1 MYKDDDYK
9 NLRKRTIAF
18 IVAISILFAIFGGFL
33 LKYQVID
40 SKGKPKAV
48 SAYETIVSPLRGDI
62 LDRNGNYLATSVQV
76 NTLIFNAQKF
86 PSRKEQK
93 ERNKIVLSLIK
104 KFTEAGLKYN
114 DKLPI
119 KLGNDGRF
127 FFDEDPKLKVEKDWL
142 ISREMLGLN
151 KYANA
156 EDCFEALVKRYEL
169 EDYDKA
175 TARNLA
181 AVFVNMERNGF
192 SRVNP
197 YEFATDVPIEF
208 ISAILENGD
217 FYKGIENSVKA
228 KRYYTD
234 GSLAPHI
241 LGRTAPIDA
250 EEYKDKKAKLKEKIH
265 SMEKKGLP
273 SSEIEDLKY
282 SSYGMNDKIG
292 KDGIE
297 ALLETE
303 LKGKKG
309 LKSTIMGLD
318 GAKEDV
324 YVQNVEH
331 GNNVVLTID
340 KNIQKIAEDSLKKS
354 IDGISGKSRLPV
366 GGAAVV
372 IKVDTGEILACATYP
387 SYDNNKFS
395 ETYDELVKDK
405 TAPLWNR
412 PLMATYEPGSTFK
425 PAVAIAG
432 LEENI
437 ITPTTKFKCNH
448 NYTYFK
454 DHTFTCLGY
463 HGDINV
469 AQAIDK
475 SCNIFFYETGRR
487 LGIDRMNEW
496 CSKLG
501 LGQKTGVELPEAS
514 GRLAGIEER
523 EESGGVWRP
532 GDTVQAA
539 IGQSDNQVTILQ
551 LANYCA
557 TIANGGTRKVP
568 HFVKS
573 IKSHDYSKTISETK
587 VKNAE
592 KMKIHPE
599 NLATVRDGMHSLTT
613 TGFARH
619 AFANLPVEVA
629 GKTGTTQVKKMV
641 GGELVEGYNGLI
653 MSYGPYDKP
662 EIAVAVIV
670 ESSDKGV
677 YTARVAADIYSY
689 YFSSKEVEGKQTYN
703 TFLP

>member
-1 MYKDDDYK
+1 MYKNDDYK
-9 NLRKRTIAF
+9 NLRNRTIAF
-18 IVAISILFAIFGGFL
+18 IVAIAILFAIFSGFL

-40 SKGKPKAV
+40 SRGKPKAV
-48 SAYETIVSPLRGDI
+48 SAYETVVTPLRGDI

-76 NTLIFNAQKF
+76 NTLVFNAQKF

-93 ERNKIVLSLIK
+93 ERNKIVFSLIK
-104 KFTEAGLKYN
+104 KFNEAGLSYN

-119 KLGNDGRF
+119 KLGGDGKF
-127 FFDEDPKLKVEKDWL
+127 FYDEDPKLKAEKDWL
-142 ISREMLGLN
+142 ISRDMLGLN
-151 KYANA
+151 KYATA
-156 EDCFEALVKRYEL
+156 DDCFEALVKRYEL
-169 EDYDKA
+169 EEYDKA
-175 TARNLA
+175 MARNLA

-217 FYKGIENSVKA
+217 FYKGIENSVKS
-228 KRYYTD
+228 KRTYTD
-234 GSLAPHI
+234 GTLAPHI

-250 EEYKDKKAKLKEKIH
+250 EEYKDKKAKLKQKIH
-265 SMEKKGLP
+265 SIEKKGLP

-297 ALLETE
+297 ALLETD

-324 YVQNVEH
+324 YVRNVEH

-340 KNIQKIAEDSLKKS
+340 KDLQKVAENSLKKS
-354 IDGISGKSRLPV
+354 VDSIANSSPLPS
-366 GGAAVV
+366 GGAVV
-372 IKVDTGEILACATYP
+372 ALNVNTGEILACATYP
-387 SYDNNKFS
+387 TYDNNKYT
-395 ETYDELVKDK
+395 ETYNDLLKDK
-405 TAPLWNR
+405 TTPLWNR
-412 PLMATYEPGSTFK
+412 ALLSTYEPGSTFK
-425 PAVAIAG
+425 PSMAIAG
-432 LEENI
+432 LEEKV
-437 ITPTTKFKCNH
+437 ITPDERINCGH
-448 NYTYFK
+448 YYTYFK
-454 DHTFTCLGY
+454 DHTFTCLGW
-463 HGDINV
+463 HGNINV
-469 AQAIDK
+469 SEAINK

-514 GRLAGIEER
+514 GKLAGIEER
-523 EESGGVWRP
+523 EESGGIWRP

-539 IGQSDNQVTILQ
+539 IGQSDNQVTIIQ

-557 TIANGGTRKVP
+557 TIANGGSRKVP
-568 HFVKS
+568 HFIKS
-573 IKSHDYSKTISETK
+573 VKSHDYSKTISETK

-599 NLATVRDGMHSLTT
+599 NLAAVREGMHRVSTIGHT
-613 TGFARH
+613 SR
-619 AFANLPVEVA
+619 AFAKVPVESA
-629 GKTGTTQVKKMV
+629 SKTGTTQVKKWV
-641 GGELVEGYNGLI
+641 GGKLYEGNNSLVMCYA
-653 MSYGPYDKP
+653 PYEKP
-662 EIAVAVIV
+662 EIAIAVII
-670 ESSDKGV
+670 ETTEKGRV
-677 YTARVAADIYSY
+677 TYNVAADIMEY
-689 YFSSKEVEGKQTYN
+689 YFSSKEVEGKQAYN